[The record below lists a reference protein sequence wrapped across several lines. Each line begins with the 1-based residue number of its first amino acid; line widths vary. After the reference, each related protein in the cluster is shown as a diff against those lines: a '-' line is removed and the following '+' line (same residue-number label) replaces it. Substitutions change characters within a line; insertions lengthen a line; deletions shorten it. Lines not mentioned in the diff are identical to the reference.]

1 MFTDK
6 QRLDWLQEQLEK
18 AEYTGKCLFRWS
30 TTGRG
35 FRLHETS
42 LPKAVGDV
50 RDAIDEAMIDHEQ
63 EMRFL

>member
-6 QRLDWLQEQLEK
+6 QRLDWLQEQLADAK
-18 AEYTGKCLFRWS
+18 YTGKCVFRWS

-42 LPKAVGDV
+42 HPAAVSDV
-50 RDAIDEAMIDHEQ
+50 RLAIDKAMEVDASWK
-63 EMRFL
+63 